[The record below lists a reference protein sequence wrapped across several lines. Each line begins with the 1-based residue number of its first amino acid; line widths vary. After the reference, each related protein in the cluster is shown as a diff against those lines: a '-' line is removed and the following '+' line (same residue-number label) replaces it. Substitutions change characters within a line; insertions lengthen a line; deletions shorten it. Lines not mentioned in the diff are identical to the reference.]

1 MEIPGG
7 PRERQRRR
15 EFAAG
20 LGEFRRTA
28 VLVPEVGGGWWTAE
42 WGGIRWI
49 HAFSDEAALARF
61 AIARG
66 EGDREWSFQRVLGAR
81 LLDVAVPALGVP
93 AGVALD
99 AGSPRGMIFPPVA
112 GIVPEAV
119 ALDAGIVPEAAAL
132 DAGAYATEGRAGA

>member
-7 PRERQRRR
+7 PQGWRGRHG
-15 EFAAG
+15 FAAV
-20 LGEFRRTA
+20 LGGFRRTA
-28 VLVPEVGGGWWTAE
+28 TLVPEVEGGWWTAE

-66 EGDREWSFQRVLGAR
+66 EGDREWAYQRVLGAR
-81 LLDVAVPALGVP
+81 LLDIAVPALGVP

-99 AGSPRGMIFPPVA
+99 VGSPRGMVFPPVA

-119 ALDAGIVPEAAAL
+119 ALDAG
-132 DAGAYATEGRAGA
+132 AYATEGTAGA